1 MQLTSPGDLLSEE
14 ISNLD
19 RPPPRPLH
27 PAPRRRVMPSQV
39 MARQLHPVESL
50 PQGYEMPPAP
60 AMQPQP
66 ARRPRLRRPVE
77 PMPQP
82 AEMPQ
87 RRSLQ
92 RAHRRQGVL

>member
-50 PQGYEMPPAP
+50 PQGYEMPPAL
-60 AMQPQP
+60 
-66 ARRPRLRRPVE
+66 RPRLRRPVE
-77 PMPQP
+77 PMPQPYEMPQP